1 MEKLMTESN
10 DITNRTKINTVQL
23 GLWTGQPQ

>member
-1 MEKLMTESN
+1 MTESN